1 MNNKNDYDK
10 IEEAFDKLYAKY
22 QQILLKASNTRKGED
37 LYGYQ
42 TRFFQAMEE
51 GANGF
56 KIAAKGIVDKYINGT
71 DESVSMALKSF
82 GAKYGGNEIKLT
94 TYVRMADVL
103 TQSVNKYRADI
114 QAKIVEREKQ
124 GEVTTV
130 GDLQGIIQEDLTNG
144 EGTSFKYANGAK
156 MPVGKYAAMLARTT
170 RAETDNLAMIQQ
182 ALKEGID
189 LLKCGTVSP
198 TCDICSVY
206 QGRVYSISGK
216 DSRYPALYQTAFK
229 SGYSIIHPNCR
240 HTWTP
245 YHIELYTK
253 EQQEEDRKRS
263 NRSFKPDT
271 DSRAFQQTERMREEY
286 AKGQAKMRQ
295 WNAEIVEYE
304 RMKAFYGKDMPY
316 KTLGG
321 FRRAKRAQTES
332 YIATR
337 KTFEKRLTKEKE
349 NNIIKEQNG
358 LVEDYAVNWNL
369 VNTKAYQDKIIEV
382 TDKKVLGKSVYKVA
396 KTILEHRQGT
406 KKEDLYLIDAR
417 TGAVIYKNITT
428 DAEMGVSETEEL
440 MSLLSRKDGKDL
452 IIVHNHPK
460 NGYPSSSDFNALYE
474 NSKIKYGIIVGHK
487 GTIYKYTATKQKMQ
501 DIDIDAKVIKFMR
514 KGWTEQN
521 ANYKAYKE
529 LGKVFGF
536 VLEVINDGN

>member
-10 IEEAFDKLYAKY
+10 IEEAFDKLYDKY
-22 QQILLKASNTRKGED
+22 QQILLKASNTKKGED

-56 KIAAKGIVDKYINGT
+56 KIAAKNIVDKYINGT

-82 GAKYGGNEIKLT
+82 GAKYGGNAIKLT

-103 TQSVNKYRADI
+103 TQSVNKYRNDI
-114 QAKIVEREKQ
+114 QAKILEREKQ
-124 GEVTTV
+124 GKVTTV

-144 EGTSFKYANGAK
+144 EGTSVKYANGAK

-240 HTWTP
+240 HSWTP

-253 EQQEEDRKRS
+253 EQQDEDRKRS

-304 RMKAFYGKDMPY
+304 RMKAHYKSLGEEPPY
-316 KTLGG
+316 KTLGA
-321 FRRAKRAQTES
+321 FRREV
-332 YIATR
+332 R
-337 KTFEKRLTKEKE
+337 KPKEKQSNIFRSMRNFIAETNYNDVPLDKVIPLTQERIKGAKYEAKFAKSIPSFVVHTVAVKSRQILRE
-349 NNIIKEQNG
+349 NNRKREETAVCVSIETGEVLFEQHSKG
-358 LVEDYAVNWNL
+358 LVIKVDASKLNG
-369 VNTKAYQDKIIEV
+369 KAKDSVII
-382 TDKKVLGKSVYKVA
+382 T
-396 KTILEHRQGT
+396 
-406 KKEDLYLIDAR
+406 
-417 TGAVIYKNITT
+417 
-428 DAEMGVSETEEL
+428 
-440 MSLLSRKDGKDL
+440 
-452 IIVHNHPK
+452 HNHPT
-460 NGYPSSSDFNALYE
+460 GVSFSERDLE
-474 NSKIKYGIIVGHK
+474 
-487 GTIYKYTATKQKMQ
+487 
-501 DIDIDAKVIKFMR
+501 FMSNNPQIH
-514 KGWTEQN
+514 TLFAVTPN
-521 ANYKAYKE
+521 
-529 LGKVFGF
+529 GKVFSLRTNCGKTVDRYIVSEYNRYIGKGKSREE
-536 VLEVINDGN
+536 VLRDMAEKYAWEYKEV

>member
-10 IEEAFDKLYAKY
+10 IEEAFDKLYDKY
-22 QQILLKASNTRKGED
+22 QQILLKASNTKKGED

-56 KIAAKGIVDKYINGT
+56 KIAAKNIVDKYINGT

-103 TQSVNKYRADI
+103 TQSVNKYRNDI
-114 QAKIVEREKQ
+114 QAKILEREKQ

-144 EGTSFKYANGAK
+144 EGTSVKYANGAK

-216 DSRYPALYQTAFK
+216 DSRYPALYKTAFK

-240 HTWTP
+240 HSWTP
-245 YHIELYTK
+245 YYIELYTK
-253 EQQEEDRKRS
+253 EQQDEDRKRS

-316 KTLGG
+316 KTLGA
-321 FRRAKRAQTES
+321 FRREVRKPVKEQSATMKTWRRRVADKQLYDRWVALLGKKNMPKSFDKFEAIKYNKKEEFALLKGYKEAQQKQDIHAFVSFKTYKLVSRE
-332 YIATR
+332 IDKAIVG
-337 KTFEKRLTKEKE
+337 KTFDGIQIKGKLTHFIDRVIGEYQESDYKQLGKR
-349 NNIIKEQNG
+349 QG
-358 LVEDYAVNWNL
+358 V
-369 VNTKAYQDKIIEV
+369 KIIDVVDCLQSKVKSFRNNSDGSISITYKSDKCKV
-382 TDKKVLGKSVYKVA
+382 TLNPNTGILIQTNPNKK
-396 KTILEHRQGT
+396 R
-406 KKEDLYLIDAR
+406 
-417 TGAVIYKNITT
+417 
-428 DAEMGVSETEEL
+428 
-440 MSLLSRKDGKDL
+440 
-452 IIVHNHPK
+452 
-460 NGYPSSSDFNALYE
+460 
-474 NSKIKYGIIVGHK
+474 
-487 GTIYKYTATKQKMQ
+487 
-501 DIDIDAKVIKFMR
+501 
-514 KGWTEQN
+514 
-521 ANYKAYKE
+521 
-529 LGKVFGF
+529 
-536 VLEVINDGN
+536 